1 MYDYELAISPS
12 DLLLISLIR
21 VGYLHRESWKTWR
34 PKQVLAPLSP
44 YLTFLYCRQVSPIDR
59 KLSCFP
65 APLSSFALRQHLQ
78 LCYGSLGQSSV
89 SARIPQSG
97 EWPSYKTLDNTEL
110 NGQYNTTWF
119 SGVKSL
125 DRWTFWKGDHVQFQ
139 AWRTS
144 FCGLSELIPAG
155 GRAP

>member
-34 PKQVLAPLSP
+34 PKQLLAPLSP
-44 YLTFLYCRQVSPIDR
+44 YLTFLYRRQVSPIDR

-110 NGQYNTTWF
+110 MASTTPPDSVVLSRSIVGLFERVIMF
-119 SGVKSL
+119 SSRL
-125 DRWTFWKGDHVQFQ
+125 DLRFKRVDPSGGKGAIVH
-139 AWRTS
+139 
-144 FCGLSELIPAG
+144 
-155 GRAP
+155 